1 MKIDFQQ
8 PAGPW
13 ARFSA
18 HQRAASC
25 RSSRCGGAGT
35 PERLST
41 RREPTGFRW
50 QTRARWRPLPR
61 RLSYRPPCRASDPQA
76 WATYQRDHSIFSSL
90 QTPFGSLAAAPADT
104 CSHLNYGD
112 DAVINRPNENDRA
125 GNLVREEAMILEL
138 GQVTIKQ
145 ARYRIKRR

>member
-1 MKIDFQQ
+1 MSLKPLRRRRD
-8 PAGPW
+8 
-13 ARFSA
+13 S
-18 HQRAASC
+18 RATEHS
-25 RSSRCGGAGT
+25 
-35 PERLST
+35 ERPDGLPMG
-41 RREPTGFRW
+41 RQEQDGD
-50 QTRARWRPLPR
+50 PLPR

-90 QTPFGSLAAAPADT
+90 QTPFGSLAATPADT

>member
-1 MKIDFQQ
+1 MSLK
-8 PAGPW
+8 PL
-13 ARFSA
+13 RRRRNS
-18 HQRAASC
+18 RATEHS
-25 RSSRCGGAGT
+25 
-35 PERLST
+35 ERPDGLSMAD
-41 RREPTGFRW
+41 ES
-50 QTRARWRPLPR
+50 RPLPR
-61 RLSYRPPCRASDPQA
+61 RLSYSPPCRASDPQA
-76 WATYQRDHSIFSSL
+76 WATYQRGHSIFSSL